1 MSKIDNTHK
10 AFGFNSF
17 NFGIANCETKFSV
30 ANYELLIIKVLAK
43 NPTKINSI

>member
-1 MSKIDNTHK
+1 MLKIDNIHK

-30 ANYELLIIKVLAK
+30 ANYEL
-43 NPTKINSI
+43 